1 MTETL
6 IIIRGQARTWNWIKD
21 RTLASLDLVAGRSSH
36 WLWISPQTHTVT
48 EQSLAEDFGPRA
60 HSIIW
65 LPTSDSYSRDSY
77 TSLAHYDLQ
86 ALTLISE
93 LNPRHVVFTR
103 PDLLLCPNTDPSCT
117 DILEPREI
125 RGWYPSLSEG
135 VPNTSD
141 FYCRAGAEAGRILA
155 QRGLEPV
162 TPETSMDPA
171 VRLGEYILARG
182 LYARPHR
189 PLNRDL
195 NLGSLA
201 SYIARPDNLEQADR
215 DWGRVQVMHN
225 SEDTWRRLEP
235 DQQVALCRSCGIDPR
250 DYGHQFPD

>member
-86 ALTLISE
+86 ALPLISE

-135 VPNTSD
+135 VPYTSD

-162 TPETSMDPA
+162 TPETSIAPA
-171 VRLGEYILARG
+171 VRLGQYILARE
-182 LYARPHR
+182 LYAQPQR

-225 SEDTWRRLEP
+225 SEDTWRRLGP
-235 DQQVALCRSCGIDPR
+235 DQQVALCRSRGIDPR
-250 DYGHQFPD
+250 DYGHQPPD